1 LQLLFPSPRSINA
14 CFTLNGTASSAGTAV
29 APWVCMYLTS
39 VIEGRSVSLI
49 SRALTSLLLCS
60 LLLLPRVAT
69 YGFETDQYN
78 LPPKPLADIGDE
90 VSQHVEQR
98 LRKVVEKI
106 NAEIRAREGCLV
118 KNVRRS
124 NESVCQSPEEEQTRL
139 EYLRSNDAVANE
151 AYHQLGAGVP
161 PFTSMGTWMDLHHF
175 RGQPARYRTSYW
187 KSLFLF
193 LPNICF
199 TISPTV
205 KLYGSEFGTDK
216 IAHLFQ
222 QGYSYY
228 KIYNRALA
236 EGAATPEEATN
247 RAVRWGQKT
256 ERTIYGTLV
265 AGVYSNGDLAANY
278 VGMKFYQGLTREIKI
293 GDTTRPAIL
302 LLKDGV
308 WSFNESVNQQELL
321 LKPFVSDHL
330 NEALNPS
337 IFTKYLGVRAYVRR
351 TVRRRSCEKWFDQY
365 PNLSHDSL
373 EEASRVLRLWHGED
387 YGFTNSE
394 HFVTIANTCFE
405 DNRAAEDE

>member
-1 LQLLFPSPRSINA
+1 
-14 CFTLNGTASSAGTAV
+14 
-29 APWVCMYLTS
+29 M
-39 VIEGRSVSLI
+39 I
-49 SRALTSLLLCS
+49 SRAIASLFLCS
-60 LLLLPRVAT
+60 LLLLPQAPASA
-69 YGFETDQYN
+69 FETDQYN

-98 LRKVVEKI
+98 LRKAVEKV
-106 NAEIRAREGCLV
+106 NAEISARQNCLAG
-118 KNVRRS
+118 NGRHFR
-124 NESVCQSPEEEQTRL
+124 ESECKPAEEEQARL
-139 EYLRSNDAVANE
+139 DYLRSNDAIAHE

-193 LPNICF
+193 LPHIYF

-236 EGAATPEEATN
+236 DGATPDEAAQK
-247 RAVRWGQKT
+247 AVRWGQYT

-265 AGVYSNGDLAANY
+265 AGVYSNGDLAANF
-278 VGMKFYQGLTREIKI
+278 VGMKFYQGLTREVRI
-293 GDTTRPAIL
+293 GNTTRPAIL
-302 LLKDGV
+302 RLKDGF
-308 WSFNESVNQQELL
+308 WAFNENVSLRELL
-321 LKPFVSDHL
+321 LKPFISDHL

-337 IFTKYLGVRAYVRR
+337 IFTRYLGVRAYVRR
-351 TVRRRSCEKWFDQY
+351 IVRRRSCEKWFDQY
-365 PNLSHDSL
+365 PDLSKAGL
-373 EEASRVLRLWHGED
+373 EEASRALRLWHGED

-405 DNRAAEDE
+405 AESAVEGEAAQNQFVSSS

>member
-118 KNVRRS
+118 KNVRPS
-124 NESVCQSPEEEQTRL
+124 NESVCQSPEEEQARL
-139 EYLRSNDAVANE
+139 EYLRSNDAVASE

-205 KLYGSEFGTDK
+205 RLYGSEFGTDK

-228 KIYNRALA
+228 KIYNRASA
-236 EGAATPEEATN
+236 EGATPEEATN

-337 IFTKYLGVRAYVRR
+337 IFTKYLGLRAYVRR

-394 HFVTIANTCFE
+394 HFVTIANTCFV
-405 DNRAAEDE
+405 DE

>member
-1 LQLLFPSPRSINA
+1 
-14 CFTLNGTASSAGTAV
+14 
-29 APWVCMYLTS
+29 MHLTS

-49 SRALTSLLLCS
+49 SRALISLLLCS
-60 LLLLPRVAT
+60 LLLLPQAT
-69 YGFETDQYN
+69 AYGFETDQYN
-78 LPPKPLADIGDE
+78 LPPKPLEDIGDE
-90 VSQHVEQR
+90 VAQHVEQR
-98 LRKVVEKI
+98 LRKAVEKI
-106 NAEIRAREGCLV
+106 NAEISAKQNCLAGSG
-118 KNVRRS
+118 RQS
-124 NESVCQSPEEEQTRL
+124 NESVCQSPEKERARL
-139 EYLRSNDAVANE
+139 DYLRSNDGVANE

-205 KLYGSEFGTDK
+205 RLYGSEFGTDK

-236 EGAATPEEATN
+236 EGATPEEATN
-247 RAVRWGQKT
+247 KAVRWGQKT

-278 VGMKFYQGLTREIKI
+278 VGMKFYQGLTRDIML
-293 GDTTRPAIL
+293 GDTKRPAML
-302 LLKDGV
+302 LLKDGLWTV
-308 WSFNESVNQQELL
+308 NENVSLRELL

-351 TVRRRSCEKWFDQY
+351 TVRRRSCEKWFEHY
-365 PNLSHDSL
+365 PDLSQVSL
-373 EEASRVLRLWHGED
+373 EETSSSLTLWHGED

-394 HFVTIANTCFE
+394 HFVTIANTCFA

>member
-1 LQLLFPSPRSINA
+1 
-14 CFTLNGTASSAGTAV
+14 
-29 APWVCMYLTS
+29 MYLKS
-39 VIEGRSVSLI
+39 VIEGGAVSLI
-49 SRALTSLLLCS
+49 SRVVTSLLLCA
-60 LLLLPRVAT
+60 LLLLPQAT
-69 YGFETDQYN
+69 AYGFETDQYN

-98 LRKVVEKI
+98 LRTAVEKI
-106 NAEIRAREGCLV
+106 NAEISARQNCLT
-118 KNVRRS
+118 NRRRPS
-124 NESVCQSPEEEQTRL
+124 NESVCQSPEKEQARL
-139 EYLRSNDAVANE
+139 DYLRSNDGVANE

-175 RGQPARYRTSYW
+175 HGQPSRYRTSYW

-193 LPNICF
+193 LPHIYF

-205 KLYGSEFGTDK
+205 RLYDSEFGTDK

-236 EGAATPEEATN
+236 EGATPDGAAQK
-247 RAVRWGQKT
+247 AVRWGQYT

-278 VGMKFYQGLTREIKI
+278 VGMKFYQGLTQDIVI
-293 GDTTRPAIL
+293 GDTKRPAIL
-302 LLKDGV
+302 LLKDGLWTV
-308 WSFNESVNQQELL
+308 NENVSLQELL

-337 IFTKYLGVRAYVRR
+337 IFTK
-351 TVRRRSCEKWFDQY
+351 
-365 PNLSHDSL
+365 
-373 EEASRVLRLWHGED
+373 
-387 YGFTNSE
+387 
-394 HFVTIANTCFE
+394 
-405 DNRAAEDE
+405 